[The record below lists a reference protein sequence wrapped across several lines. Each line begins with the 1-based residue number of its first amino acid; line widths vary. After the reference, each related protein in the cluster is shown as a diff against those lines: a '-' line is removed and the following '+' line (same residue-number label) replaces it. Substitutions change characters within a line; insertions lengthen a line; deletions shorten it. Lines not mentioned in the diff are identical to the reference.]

1 MGTRLAKI
9 ISVLFHPVMV
19 PTYITIIILNLNA
32 YFVHILPLK
41 AKELLLGMVFL
52 STCALPLS
60 LILLLIYSGKMF
72 SLQMEKRQERTFSLL
87 IISIF
92 YYLTWWMLGQM
103 PVSKVFPVIMIGI
116 FYTSVTVLALN
127 LFFKISLHMCAAG
140 GATGVLIGLSLL
152 LLQPIQMLLMLMILI
167 SGVIGFARLKLN
179 SHNSS
184 QVYLGWIVGVVIMLS
199 VMNYL

>member
-1 MGTRLAKI
+1 MGTRLAKV
-9 ISVLFHPVMV
+9 ISVLFHPVIV

-41 AKELLLGMVFL
+41 AKEMLLGMVFL

-72 SLQMEKRQERTFSLL
+72 SLQMEKRQERTISLL

-103 PVSKVFPVIMIGI
+103 PVSQVFPVIMIGI
-116 FYTSVTVLALN
+116 FYTSVAALALN
-127 LFFKISLHMCAAG
+127 LFFKISLHMIAAG

-152 LLQPIQMLLMLMILI
+152 LLQPIQMLLLLMILF